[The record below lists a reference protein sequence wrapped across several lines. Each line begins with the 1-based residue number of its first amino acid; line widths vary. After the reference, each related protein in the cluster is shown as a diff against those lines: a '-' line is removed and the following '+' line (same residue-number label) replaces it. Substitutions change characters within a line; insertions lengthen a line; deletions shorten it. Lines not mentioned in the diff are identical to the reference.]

1 MFKLSNAE
9 REILKELWKL
19 IQSGST
25 LPLAQDDETL
35 SRLPSLPP
43 DAPPDD
49 WNPAKSLD
57 DSRRN

>member
-19 IQSGST
+19 IQSGRT
-25 LPLAQDDETL
+25 LPIVQDDETP
-35 SRLPSLPP
+35 SHLPSLSS

-49 WNPAKSLD
+49 GNPAKSLD